1 VEAELSSVDTA
12 RYRLAHANG
21 KVTSTSESTS
31 ILRNSVSGSAR
42 ERILEAAYELFS
54 RHGLQSVGI
63 NTVVARSG
71 VTKRTLY
78 RHFASKDDL
87 VVEFLRLREERWTK
101 SWLQGEVEQRASQPT
116 ERLLAIFD
124 VFHEWFQRDD
134 LEGCSFI
141 NVLLEVEDRESPVR
155 QATGEHLAEIR
166 VFLAQLA
173 EEAGIE
179 RPDDFARRWH
189 ILMKGSIVS
198 AQEGDCEAA
207 RRAQDIGRVLL
218 ERERAGLLD

>member
-1 VEAELSSVDTA
+1 MSEAVSTK
-12 RYRLAHANG
+12 G
-21 KVTSTSESTS
+21 K
-31 ILRNSVSGSAR
+31 SVSGSTR

-54 RHGLQSVGI
+54 RHGLQAVGI
-63 NTVVARSG
+63 NTVVEQSG
-71 VTKRTLY
+71 VAKRTLY

-87 VVEFLRLREERWTK
+87 IVEFLRLREERWTK
-101 SWLQGEVEQRASQPT
+101 SWLQAEVEQRASQPT

-141 NVLLEVEDRESPVR
+141 NVLLEVEARESPVR
-155 QATGEHLAEIR
+155 QATVEHLAEIR
-166 VFLAQLA
+166 VFLARLA

-198 AQEGDCEAA
+198 AQEGDREAA
-207 RRAQDIGRVLL
+207 NRAQDVGRVVL